1 MADRNPPDLEKL
13 LAESTRAALRR
24 GSLWLD
30 QRFTEEISR
39 ADWSWPRSPSPR
51 DLVDTGQL
59 RASQTRQVEPDGAV
73 EFTWPVEYAQQVHD
87 GYTARNGTRFPGRP
101 WTKRPLEELPA
112 FMDRLHQDELRRL
125 GR

>member
-1 MADRNPPDLEKL
+1 MADQPPDLEKL
-13 LAESTRAALRR
+13 LAESTRVALRR

-30 QRFTEEISR
+30 QRCTEEISR

-51 DLVDTGQL
+51 DLVDTG
-59 RASQTRQVEPDGAV
+59 
-73 EFTWPVEYAQQVHD
+73 
-87 GYTARNGTRFPGRP
+87 RP

-112 FMDRLHQDELRRL
+112 FMDRVHQDELRRL